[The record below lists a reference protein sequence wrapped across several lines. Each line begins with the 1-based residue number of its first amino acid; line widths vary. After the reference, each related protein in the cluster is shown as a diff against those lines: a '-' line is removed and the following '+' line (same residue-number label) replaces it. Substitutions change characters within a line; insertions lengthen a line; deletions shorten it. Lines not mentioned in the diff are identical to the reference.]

1 MLEEKVMI
9 SWILRRFRLKT
20 SQSRDELNLS
30 WELILRS
37 EHGAFVQL
45 ENRE

>member
-1 MLEEKVMI
+1 MLEEKTMI

-20 SQSRDELNLS
+20 LQTREELNLS
-30 WELILRS
+30 YEIILRS

-45 ENRE
+45 ESRQ